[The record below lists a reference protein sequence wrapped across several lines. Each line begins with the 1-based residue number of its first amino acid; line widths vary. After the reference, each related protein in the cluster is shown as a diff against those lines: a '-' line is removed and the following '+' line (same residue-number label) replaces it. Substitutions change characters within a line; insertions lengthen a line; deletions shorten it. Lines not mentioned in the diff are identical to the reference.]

1 MKTDL
6 SSGITL
12 KGSAYTYRIERTL
25 GSGTFGITY
34 LATILSGAGALDG
47 KVHVCIK
54 EFFMH
59 DVNGREGS
67 AVTASTKNGLWND
80 YRKKFERE
88 ARRLAAIKHPGVVQV
103 LEAFNQNNTS
113 YYSMEYLGGGSLDG
127 YIKKKGHLTEPEA
140 LRLFKH
146 VTDAMSYLHA
156 QHMLHLDLK
165 PGNIMMKDDGT
176 TAIIDFGLA
185 KQFDSNGNPESSS
198 TIGAGTP
205 GYAPIEQ
212 AHYNGENRTAFPATM
227 DVYALGAT
235 LFKMLTGKRPP
246 EGSQVL
252 NEGLPTDELHRYGVK
267 QRTVSAIE
275 HAMESMVARRTPTVA
290 ALASELAQAYQFTQP
305 SLPEEPED
313 EVTVLDPDNV
323 PEQPAEPTQPI
334 RPTRPTKPT
343 KPTKPTRPTRP
354 IKPVRPADPATPI
367 KQPSSNINFKRIAML
382 VGIPVVLIVLA
393 ILVMNTSYMRERQ
406 AFGYVT
412 EARNIAACEL
422 YMKSC
427 PDGKRLEEVMY
438 MQANFSDNAPEYL
451 SMYLQRWGENGAH
464 SDEIRARYDSVWMDA
479 HDKLQ
484 QAMPK
489 GGSSE
494 ALVKMIDYLHD
505 HYLHNYTSKVNIDF
519 SALTEYDDLPE
530 DVRYQ
535 LSMNTEYPLL
545 GAHMRSFK
553 ENLIEKSSLEY
564 QVFREADNIFF
575 TSFDAIFGM
584 NNTIIDGI
592 TEAGIA
598 GTDTDPALLKKVPC
612 IQVDCRVTTKMNGK
626 YPVVWQLK
634 KPGDMDIDA
643 LYGLAIEFHFT
654 TSLVLPGKE
663 TIVLQKGT
671 FTPNIN
677 NVSAET
683 IKGLYDKATE
693 GACSMYSAD
702 LAEKLGF
709 TRFMRK

>member
-1 MKTDL
+1 
-6 SSGITL
+6 
-12 KGSAYTYRIERTL
+12 
-25 GSGTFGITY
+25 
-34 LATILSGAGALDG
+34 
-47 KVHVCIK
+47 
-54 EFFMH
+54 
-59 DVNGREGS
+59 
-67 AVTASTKNGLWND
+67 
-80 YRKKFERE
+80 
-88 ARRLAAIKHPGVVQV
+88 
-103 LEAFNQNNTS
+103 
-113 YYSMEYLGGGSLDG
+113 ME
-127 YIKKKGHLTEPEA
+127 P
-140 LRLFKH
+140 
-146 VTDAMSYLHA
+146 
-156 QHMLHLDLK
+156 
-165 PGNIMMKDDGT
+165 
-176 TAIIDFGLA
+176 
-185 KQFDSNGNPESSS
+185 
-198 TIGAGTP
+198 
-205 GYAPIEQ
+205 
-212 AHYNGENRTAFPATM
+212 
-227 DVYALGAT
+227 
-235 LFKMLTGKRPP
+235 
-246 EGSQVL
+246 
-252 NEGLPTDELHRYGVK
+252 
-267 QRTVSAIE
+267 
-275 HAMESMVARRTPTVA
+275 MVARRTPTVA
-290 ALASELAQAYQFTQP
+290 ALASELAQPYQPTQP
-305 SLPEEPED
+305 VQPEDPED
-313 EVTVLDPDNV
+313 EATIFDPIV
-323 PEQPAEPTQPI
+323 EPEQPAETTQPI
-334 RPTRPTKPT
+334 RPT

-354 IKPVRPADPATPI
+354 IRPVRPSDPATPI
-367 KQPSSNINFKRIAML
+367 KQPSSNINFKRIAMF

-412 EARNIAACEL
+412 EARNIAACKL

-479 HDKLQ
+479 HDKLL
-484 QAMPK
+484 QAMPNTVK

-505 HYLHNYTSKVNIDF
+505 HYLHNYTSTVNIDF

-535 LSMNTEYPLL
+535 LSMNTQYPLL

-564 QVFREADNIFF
+564 QVFSEADNIFYAGF
-575 TSFDAIFGM
+575 NAIFGM
-584 NNTIIDGI
+584 NNTIVDGI
-592 TEAGIA
+592 NEAGIA

-612 IQVDCRVTTKMNGK
+612 IKVDCRVTTKMNGK

>member
-1 MKTDL
+1 MRNLYYQLIMKTDL
-6 SSGITL
+6 SSGIML
-12 KGSAYTYRIERTL
+12 KGNAYTYRIERTL

-235 LFKMLTGKRPP
+235 LFKMLTGQRPP

-252 NEGLPTDELHRYGVK
+252 NEGLPTDELHRYGVS

-275 HAMESMVARRTPTVA
+275 HAMEPMVARRTPTVA

-323 PEQPAEPTQPI
+323 PEQPAEPT
-334 RPTRPTKPT
+334 
-343 KPTKPTRPTRP
+343 
-354 IKPVRPADPATPI
+354 TPI
-367 KQPSSNINFKRIAML
+367 KQPSSNINFKRIAMF

-412 EARNIAACEL
+412 EARNIAACKL

-479 HDKLQ
+479 HDKLL
-484 QAMPK
+484 QAMPDTVK

-505 HYLHNYTSKVNIDF
+505 HYLHNYTSTVNIDF

-564 QVFREADNIFF
+564 QVFSENSNVFYAGFN
-575 TSFDAIFGM
+575 AIFGM

-592 TEAGIA
+592 NEAGIA

-612 IQVDCRVTTKMNGK
+612 IKVDCRVTTKMNGK

-663 TIVLQKGT
+663 TILLQKGT

-693 GACSMYSAD
+693 GACTMYGAD

>member
-1 MKTDL
+1 MRNLYYQLIMKTDL
-6 SSGITL
+6 SSGIML
-12 KGSAYTYRIERTL
+12 KGNAYTYRIERTL

-67 AVTASTKNGLWND
+67 AVTASTKDGLWTN
-80 YRKKFERE
+80 YRQKFERE
-88 ARRLAAIKHPGVVQV
+88 ARRLAAVKHPGVVQV

-113 YYSMEYLGGGSLDG
+113 YYSMEYLGGGSLDD
-127 YIKKKGHLTEPEA
+127 YIAKKGHLNESEA

-156 QHMLHLDLK
+156 QRMLHLDLK

-235 LFKMLTGKRPP
+235 LFKMLTGQRPP
-246 EGSQVL
+246 EASQVL
-252 NEGLPTDELHRYGVK
+252 NDGLPTNELRRYGVTE
-267 QRTVSAIE
+267 RTVSAIE
-275 HAMESMVARRTPTVA
+275 HAMEPMVARRTPTVA
-290 ALASELAQAYQFTQP
+290 ALANELAQPYQPTQP
-305 SLPEEPED
+305 VQPEEPEN
-313 EVTVLDPDNV
+313 EVTILDPIIE

-334 RPTRPTKPT
+334 RPTRPI
-343 KPTKPTRPTRP
+343 R
-354 IKPVRPADPATPI
+354 PVRPAKPATPI
-367 KQPSSNINFKRIAML
+367 EQPTSNINFKRIGMF

-393 ILVMNTSYMRERQ
+393 ILIMNTSYMRERQ

-412 EARNIAACEL
+412 EARNIAACKQ

-438 MQANFSDNAPEYL
+438 LQANFSEDAPEYL
-451 SMYLQRWGENGAH
+451 GMYLQRWGENGAH
-464 SDEIRARYDSVWMDA
+464 SAEIRARYDSVWTDA
-479 HDKLQ
+479 HDKLL
-484 QAMPK
+484 QAMPNTVK

-505 HYLHNYTSKVNIDF
+505 NYLHDYTLTVNIDF

-535 LSMNTEYPLL
+535 LSMNTQYPLL

-564 QVFREADNIFF
+564 QVFSETNNIFYAGF
-575 TSFDAIFGM
+575 NAIFGL
-584 NNTIIDGI
+584 NNSIIGGI
-592 TEAGIA
+592 SEAGIA

-643 LYGLAIEFHFT
+643 LYGLAVQFHFT

-663 TIVLQKGT
+663 TILLQKGT

-683 IKGLYDKATE
+683 MKELYDKATE

>member
-185 KQFDSNGNPESSS
+185 KQFDSKGNPDSSS

-212 AHYNGENRTAFPATM
+212 AHYNGENRTTFPATM

-246 EGSQVL
+246 EASQVL
-252 NEGLPTDELHRYGVK
+252 NDGLPTDELHRYGVS

-275 HAMESMVARRTPTVA
+275 HAMEPMVARRTPTVA
-290 ALASELAQAYQFTQP
+290 ALASELAQPYQPTQP
-305 SLPEEPED
+305 VQPEDPED
-313 EVTVLDPDNV
+313 EATIFDPIV
-323 PEQPAEPTQPI
+323 EPEQPAEPTQPI
-334 RPTRPTKPT
+334 RPTKPT
-343 KPTKPTRPTRP
+343 KP
-354 IKPVRPADPATPI
+354 IKPAEPTTPI
-367 KQPSSNINFKRIAML
+367 KQPSSNINFKRIAMF

-393 ILVMNTSYMRERQ
+393 IFVMNTSYMRERQ
-406 AFGYVT
+406 AFSYVT

-464 SDEIRARYDSVWMDA
+464 SDEIRARYDSVWLDA
-479 HDKLQ
+479 HDKLL
-484 QAMPK
+484 QAMPDTVQ

-505 HYLHNYTSKVNIDF
+505 HYLHNYTSTVNIDF

-530 DVRYQ
+530 DVRDQ
-535 LSMNTEYPLL
+535 LSMNTKYPFL
-545 GAHMRSFK
+545 GANMRSFK
-553 ENLIEKSSLEY
+553 ENLIDKSSLEY
-564 QVFREADNIFF
+564 QVFNENSTVFYVGF
-575 TSFDAIFGM
+575 NAIFGL
-584 NNTIIDGI
+584 NNTIIGGI
-592 TEAGIA
+592 SKAGLA
-598 GTDTDPALLKKVPC
+598 GTDTDLALLKKVPC
-612 IQVDCRVTTKMNGK
+612 IKVDCRVTTKMNGK

-634 KPGDMDIDA
+634 KPGDMDINT
-643 LYGLAIEFHFT
+643 LYGLAVEFHFT

-663 TIVLQKGT
+663 TILLQKAT

>member
-246 EGSQVL
+246 EASQVL
-252 NEGLPTDELHRYGVK
+252 NDGLPTDELHRYGVS

-275 HAMESMVARRTPTVA
+275 HAMEPMVARRTPTVA

-323 PEQPAEPTQPI
+323 PEQPAEPT
-334 RPTRPTKPT
+334 
-343 KPTKPTRPTRP
+343 
-354 IKPVRPADPATPI
+354 TPI
-367 KQPSSNINFKRIAML
+367 KQPSSNINFKRIAMF

-412 EARNIAACEL
+412 EARNIAACKL

-464 SDEIRARYDSVWMDA
+464 SDEIRARYDSVWLDA
-479 HDKLQ
+479 HDKLL
-484 QAMPK
+484 QAMPDTVK

-505 HYLHNYTSKVNIDF
+505 HYLHNYTSTVNIDF

-535 LSMNTEYPLL
+535 LSMNTQYPLL

-564 QVFREADNIFF
+564 QVFSENSNVFYAGFN
-575 TSFDAIFGM
+575 AIFGM

-592 TEAGIA
+592 NEAGIA

-612 IQVDCRVTTKMNGK
+612 IKVDCRVTTKMNGK

-663 TIVLQKGT
+663 TILLQKGT

-693 GACSMYSAD
+693 GACTMYSAD

>member
-88 ARRLAAIKHPGVVQV
+88 ARRLAAVKHPGVVQV

-127 YIKKKGHLTEPEA
+127 YIAKKGHLTEHEA

-156 QHMLHLDLK
+156 QRMLHLDLK

-246 EGSQVL
+246 EASQVL
-252 NEGLPTDELHRYGVK
+252 NEGLPTDELRRCGVSK
-267 QRTVSAIE
+267 RTMSAIE
-275 HAMESMVARRTPTVA
+275 HAMEPMVARRTPTVA

-323 PEQPAEPTQPI
+323 PEQPAEPTHPI
-334 RPTRPTKPT
+334 
-343 KPTKPTRPTRP
+343 RPTRP
-354 IKPVRPADPATPI
+354 IKPAEPTTPVE
-367 KQPSSNINFKRIAML
+367 QPSSNINFKRIAMF

-464 SDEIRARYDSVWMDA
+464 STEIRARYDSVWLDA
-479 HDKLQ
+479 HDKLL
-484 QAMPK
+484 QAMPDTVQ

-505 HYLHNYTSKVNIDF
+505 HYLHNYTSTVNIDF

-535 LSMNTEYPLL
+535 LSMNTKYPLL

-564 QVFREADNIFF
+564 QVFSEADNIFYAGF
-575 TSFDAIFGM
+575 NAIFGM

-592 TEAGIA
+592 NEAGIA

-612 IQVDCRVTTKMNGK
+612 IKVDCRVTTKMNGK

-663 TIVLQKGT
+663 TILLQKGT

-683 IKGLYDKATE
+683 MKGLYDKATE
-693 GACSMYSAD
+693 GACTMYGAD

>member
-246 EGSQVL
+246 EASQVL
-252 NEGLPTDELHRYGVK
+252 NEGLPTDELHRYGVS
-267 QRTVSAIE
+267 QRTVSTIE

-290 ALASELAQAYQFTQP
+290 ALASELAQPYQPTQP
-305 SLPEEPED
+305 VQPEDPED
-313 EVTVLDPDNV
+313 EATIFDPIV
-323 PEQPAEPTQPI
+323 EPEQPAEPTQPI

-343 KPTKPTRPTRP
+343 RPTRP
-354 IKPVRPADPATPI
+354 IKPAEPTTPI
-367 KQPSSNINFKRIAML
+367 KQPSSNINLKRIGMF

-406 AFGYVT
+406 AFDYVT
-412 EARNIAACEL
+412 KARNIAACEQ

-438 MQANFSDNAPEYL
+438 LQANFSDDAPEYL

-464 SDEIRARYDSVWMDA
+464 SAEIRARYDSVWLDA
-479 HDKLQ
+479 HDKLL

-535 LSMNTEYPLL
+535 LSMNTQYPLL

-663 TIVLQKGT
+663 TILLQKGT

>member
-235 LFKMLTGKRPP
+235 LFKMLTGQRPP
-246 EGSQVL
+246 EASQVL
-252 NEGLPTDELHRYGVK
+252 NEGLPTDELRRCGVSK
-267 QRTVSAIE
+267 RTMSAIE

-290 ALASELAQAYQFTQP
+290 ALASELAQPDQPTQP
-305 SLPEEPED
+305 VQPED
-313 EVTVLDPDNV
+313 SEDEATIFDPIV
-323 PEQPAEPTQPI
+323 EPEQPAETTQPI
-334 RPTRPTKPT
+334 RPTKPT
-343 KPTKPTRPTRP
+343 KPTKPTRPIR
-354 IKPVRPADPATPI
+354 PVRPADPATPI
-367 KQPSSNINFKRIAML
+367 KQPSSNINFKRIAMF

-393 ILVMNTSYMRERQ
+393 IFVMNTSYMRERQ
-406 AFGYVT
+406 AFSYVT
-412 EARNIAACEL
+412 EARNIAACKL

-438 MQANFSDNAPEYL
+438 MQANFSEDAPEYL

-464 SDEIRARYDSVWMDA
+464 STEIRARYDSVWLDA
-479 HDKLQ
+479 HDKLL

-505 HYLHNYTSKVNIDF
+505 HYLHNYTSEVNIDF

-535 LSMNTEYPLL
+535 LSMNTQYPLL

-663 TIVLQKGT
+663 TILLQKGT

-683 IKGLYDKATE
+683 MKGLYDKATE

>member
-1 MKTDL
+1 MRNLYYQLIMKTDL
-6 SSGITL
+6 SSGIML
-12 KGSAYTYRIERTL
+12 KGNAYTYRIERTL

-67 AVTASTKNGLWND
+67 AVTASTKDGLWTN
-80 YRKKFERE
+80 YRQKFERE
-88 ARRLAAIKHPGVVQV
+88 ARRLAAVKHPGVVQV

-127 YIKKKGHLTEPEA
+127 YITKKGHLTEPEA

-156 QHMLHLDLK
+156 QRMLHLDLK

-235 LFKMLTGKRPP
+235 LFKMLTGQRPP
-246 EGSQVL
+246 EASQVL
-252 NEGLPTDELHRYGVK
+252 NDGLPTNELRRYGVTE
-267 QRTVSAIE
+267 RTVSAIE
-275 HAMESMVARRTPTVA
+275 HAMEPMVARRTPTVA
-290 ALASELAQAYQFTQP
+290 ALANELAQPYQPTQP
-305 SLPEEPED
+305 VQPEEPEN
-313 EVTVLDPDNV
+313 EVTILDPIV
-323 PEQPAEPTQPI
+323 EPEQPAEPTQPI
-334 RPTRPTKPT
+334 RPTRPI
-343 KPTKPTRPTRP
+343 R
-354 IKPVRPADPATPI
+354 PVRPAEPATPVE
-367 KQPSSNINFKRIAML
+367 QPSSNINFKRIGMF

-393 ILVMNTSYMRERQ
+393 IFVMNTSYMRERQ

-412 EARNIAACEL
+412 EARNIAACKQ

-438 MQANFSDNAPEYL
+438 MQANFSEDAPEYL
-451 SMYLQRWGENGAH
+451 SMYLQRWGKNGAH
-464 SDEIRARYDSVWMDA
+464 SAEIRARYDSVWMDA
-479 HDKLQ
+479 YNKLVE
-484 QAMPK
+484 AMPYTVR
-489 GGSSE
+489 GGSRE
-494 ALVKMIDYLHD
+494 GLLKMILYLRN
-505 HYLHNYTSKVNIDF
+505 HYLHNYTSTVNVDF

-535 LSMNTEYPLL
+535 LSMNTQYPLL

-553 ENLIEKSSLEY
+553 ENLIENSSLEY
-564 QVFREADNIFF
+564 QVFSETNNIFYAGF
-575 TSFDAIFGM
+575 NAIFGL
-584 NNTIIDGI
+584 NNTIIGGI
-592 TEAGIA
+592 SEAGMA

-634 KPGDMDIDA
+634 KPGDMDVDA
-643 LYGLAIEFHFT
+643 LYGLAVEFHFT
-654 TSLVLPGKE
+654 TSLVLPGQE

>member
-67 AVTASTKNGLWND
+67 AVTASTKSGLWND

-235 LFKMLTGKRPP
+235 LFKMLTGQRPP

-252 NEGLPTDELHRYGVK
+252 NEGLPTDELRRYGVTEH
-267 QRTVSAIE
+267 TVSAIE
-275 HAMESMVARRTPTVA
+275 HAMEPMVARRTPTVA

-334 RPTRPTKPT
+334 RPTRP
-343 KPTKPTRPTRP
+343 
-354 IKPVRPADPATPI
+354 IKPAEPTTPI
-367 KQPSSNINFKRIAML
+367 KQPSSNINFKRIAMF

-393 ILVMNTSYMRERQ
+393 IFVMNTSYMRERQ

-412 EARNIAACEL
+412 EARNIAACKL

-479 HDKLQ
+479 HDKLL
-484 QAMPK
+484 QAMPDTVK

-505 HYLHNYTSKVNIDF
+505 HYLHNYTSTVNIDF

-535 LSMNTEYPLL
+535 LSMNTQYPLL

-564 QVFREADNIFF
+564 QVFSEADNIFYAGF
-575 TSFDAIFGM
+575 NAIFGM

-592 TEAGIA
+592 NEAGIA

-663 TIVLQKGT
+663 TILLQKGT

>member
-6 SSGITL
+6 SSGIML
-12 KGSAYTYRIERTL
+12 KGNAYTYRIERTL

-80 YRKKFERE
+80 YRQKFERE
-88 ARRLAAIKHPGVVQV
+88 ARRLAAVKHPGVVQV

-127 YIKKKGHLTEPEA
+127 YITKKGHLTEPEA

-156 QHMLHLDLK
+156 QRMLHLDLK

-235 LFKMLTGKRPP
+235 LFKMLTGQRPP
-246 EGSQVL
+246 EASQVL
-252 NEGLPTDELHRYGVK
+252 NDGLPTNELRRYGVS

-275 HAMESMVARRTPTVA
+275 HAMEPMVARRTPTVA
-290 ALASELAQAYQFTQP
+290 ALANELAQPCQPTQP
-305 SLPEEPED
+305 VLPEEPEN
-313 EVTVLDPDNV
+313 EVTILDPIV
-323 PEQPAEPTQPI
+323 EPEQPAEPTQPI
-334 RPTRPTKPT
+334 RPTRPI
-343 KPTKPTRPTRP
+343 R
-354 IKPVRPADPATPI
+354 PVRPAEPATPVE
-367 KQPSSNINFKRIAML
+367 QPSSNINFKRIGMF

-393 ILVMNTSYMRERQ
+393 ILIMNTSYMRERQ
-406 AFGYVT
+406 AFDYVT
-412 EARNIAACEL
+412 KARNIAACKQ

-438 MQANFSDNAPEYL
+438 MQANFSEDAPEYL
-451 SMYLQRWGENGAH
+451 GMYLQRWGENGAH
-464 SDEIRARYDSVWMDA
+464 SAEIRARYDSVWTDA
-479 HDKLQ
+479 HDKLL
-484 QAMPK
+484 QAMPNTVK

-494 ALVKMIDYLHD
+494 ALVKMIDFLHD
-505 HYLHNYTSKVNIDF
+505 HYLHDYTSTVNVDF

-535 LSMNTEYPLL
+535 LDMNTKYPLL
-545 GAHMRSFK
+545 GAHIRSFK
-553 ENLIEKSSLEY
+553 ENLIENSSLEH
-564 QVFREADNIFF
+564 QLFRETDDVFF
-575 TSFDAIFGM
+575 TSFDAIFGL
-584 NNTIIDGI
+584 NNSIIGGI
-592 TEAGIA
+592 SEAGIA
-598 GTDTDPALLKKVPC
+598 STDTALLKKVPC
-612 IQVDCRVTTKMNGK
+612 IKVDCRVTTKMNGK

-634 KPGDMDIDA
+634 KSGDMDINA
-643 LYGLAIEFHFT
+643 LYGLAVEFHFT

-663 TIVLQKGT
+663 TILLQKGT

-683 IKGLYDKATE
+683 MKELYDKATE

>member
-252 NEGLPTDELHRYGVK
+252 NEGLPTDELHRYGVS

-334 RPTRPTKPT
+334 RPTRPIRPVKPAE
-343 KPTKPTRPTRP
+343 PT
-354 IKPVRPADPATPI
+354 TPI
-367 KQPSSNINFKRIAML
+367 KQPSSNINFKRIAMF

-412 EARNIAACEL
+412 EARNIAACKL

-535 LSMNTEYPLL
+535 LSMNTQYPLL

-663 TIVLQKGT
+663 TILLQKGT

>member
-1 MKTDL
+1 
-6 SSGITL
+6 
-12 KGSAYTYRIERTL
+12 
-25 GSGTFGITY
+25 
-34 LATILSGAGALDG
+34 
-47 KVHVCIK
+47 
-54 EFFMH
+54 
-59 DVNGREGS
+59 
-67 AVTASTKNGLWND
+67 
-80 YRKKFERE
+80 
-88 ARRLAAIKHPGVVQV
+88 
-103 LEAFNQNNTS
+103 
-113 YYSMEYLGGGSLDG
+113 
-127 YIKKKGHLTEPEA
+127 
-140 LRLFKH
+140 
-146 VTDAMSYLHA
+146 MSYLHA

-235 LFKMLTGKRPP
+235 LFKMLTGQRPP

-252 NEGLPTDELHRYGVK
+252 NEGLPTDELRRYGVTEH
-267 QRTVSAIE
+267 TVSAIE
-275 HAMESMVARRTPTVA
+275 HAMEPMVARRTPTVA
-290 ALASELAQAYQFTQP
+290 ALASELAQPDQPTQP
-305 SLPEEPED
+305 VQPEDPED
-313 EVTVLDPDNV
+313 EATIFDPIV
-323 PEQPAEPTQPI
+323 EPEQPAEPTQPI
-334 RPTRPTKPT
+334 RPT
-343 KPTKPTRPTRP
+343 KPTKPTRPIR
-354 IKPVRPADPATPI
+354 PVRPADPATPI
-367 KQPSSNINFKRIAML
+367 KQTTSKINFKRIAMF

-412 EARNIAACEL
+412 EARNIAACKL

-464 SDEIRARYDSVWMDA
+464 STEIRARYDSVWLDA

-484 QAMPK
+484 QAMPNTVK

-505 HYLHNYTSKVNIDF
+505 HYLHNYTSTVNIDF

-535 LSMNTEYPLL
+535 LSMNTKYPLL

-564 QVFREADNIFF
+564 QVFSETNNVFS
-575 TSFDAIFGM
+575 TSFEAIFGS
-584 NNTIIDGI
+584 NNSIFCCISET
-592 TEAGIA
+592 GIA

-612 IQVDCRVTTKMNGK
+612 IKVDCRVTTKMNGK

>member
-252 NEGLPTDELHRYGVK
+252 NEGLPTDELRRYGVS

-275 HAMESMVARRTPTVA
+275 HAMEPMVARRTPTVA
-290 ALASELAQAYQFTQP
+290 ALASELAQPYQPTQP
-305 SLPEEPED
+305 VRPEEPEN
-313 EVTVLDPDNV
+313 EVTILDPIV
-323 PEQPAEPTQPI
+323 EPEQPAETTQPI
-334 RPTRPTKPT
+334 RPTRP
-343 KPTKPTRPTRP
+343 
-354 IKPVRPADPATPI
+354 IKPAEPTTPI
-367 KQPSSNINFKRIAML
+367 KQPSSNINFKRIAMF

-412 EARNIAACEL
+412 EARNIAACKL

-464 SDEIRARYDSVWMDA
+464 SDEIRARYDSVWLDA
-479 HDKLQ
+479 HDKLL
-484 QAMPK
+484 QAMPDTVK

-505 HYLHNYTSKVNIDF
+505 HYLHNYTSTVNIDF

-535 LSMNTEYPLL
+535 LSMNTKYPLL

-564 QVFREADNIFF
+564 QVFSETNNVFS
-575 TSFDAIFGM
+575 TSFEAIFGT
-584 NNTIIDGI
+584 NNSIFCCISET
-592 TEAGIA
+592 GIA

-612 IQVDCRVTTKMNGK
+612 IKVDCRVTTKMNGK

-654 TSLVLPGKE
+654 TSLVLPGQE

-693 GACSMYSAD
+693 GACTMYGAD

>member
-246 EGSQVL
+246 EASQVL
-252 NEGLPTDELHRYGVK
+252 NDGLPTDELHRYGVS

-275 HAMESMVARRTPTVA
+275 HAMEPMVARRTPTVA

-323 PEQPAEPTQPI
+323 PEQPAEPT
-334 RPTRPTKPT
+334 
-343 KPTKPTRPTRP
+343 
-354 IKPVRPADPATPI
+354 TPI
-367 KQPSSNINFKRIAML
+367 KQPSSNINFKRIAMF

-412 EARNIAACEL
+412 EARNIAACKL

-464 SDEIRARYDSVWMDA
+464 SAEIRARYDSVWLDA
-479 HDKLQ
+479 HDKLL
-484 QAMPK
+484 QAMPDTVK

-505 HYLHNYTSKVNIDF
+505 HYLHNYTSTVNVDF

-535 LSMNTEYPLL
+535 LSMNTQYPLL

-564 QVFREADNIFF
+564 QVFSEADNIFYAGF
-575 TSFDAIFGM
+575 NAIFGM

-592 TEAGIA
+592 NEAGIA

-612 IQVDCRVTTKMNGK
+612 IKVDCRVTTKMNGK

-663 TIVLQKGT
+663 TILLQKAT

>member
-252 NEGLPTDELHRYGVK
+252 NDGLPTDELHRYGVS

-275 HAMESMVARRTPTVA
+275 HAMEPMVARRTPTVA
-290 ALASELAQAYQFTQP
+290 ALASELAQPDQPTQP
-305 SLPEEPED
+305 VQPED
-313 EVTVLDPDNV
+313 SEDEATIFDPIV
-323 PEQPAEPTQPI
+323 EPEQPAEPTQPI
-334 RPTRPTKPT
+334 RPT
-343 KPTKPTRPTRP
+343 KPTKPTRPIR
-354 IKPVRPADPATPI
+354 PVRPADPATPI
-367 KQPSSNINFKRIAML
+367 KQPSSNINFKRIAMF

-393 ILVMNTSYMRERQ
+393 IFVMNTSYMRERQ

-464 SDEIRARYDSVWMDA
+464 SAEIRARYDSVWTDA
-479 HDKLQ
+479 HDKLL
-484 QAMPK
+484 QAMPDTVQ

-505 HYLHNYTSKVNIDF
+505 NYLHNYTSTVNIDF

-535 LSMNTEYPLL
+535 LNMNPKYPLL

-564 QVFREADNIFF
+564 QVFSETNNVFS
-575 TSFDAIFGM
+575 TSFEAIFGS
-584 NNTIIDGI
+584 NNSIFCCISET
-592 TEAGIA
+592 GIA

-683 IKGLYDKATE
+683 MKGLYDKATE

>member
-12 KGSAYTYRIERTL
+12 KGSAYIYRIERTL

-235 LFKMLTGKRPP
+235 LFKMLTGQRPP
-246 EGSQVL
+246 EASQVL
-252 NEGLPTDELHRYGVK
+252 NDGLPTNELRRYGVTE
-267 QRTVSAIE
+267 RTVSAIE
-275 HAMESMVARRTPTVA
+275 HAMEPMVARRTPTVA
-290 ALASELAQAYQFTQP
+290 ALASELAQPNQPTQP
-305 SLPEEPED
+305 VQPEDPED
-313 EVTVLDPDNV
+313 EATIFDPIV
-323 PEQPAEPTQPI
+323 EPEQPAEPTQPI
-334 RPTRPTKPT
+334 RPTRPIK
-343 KPTKPTRPTRP
+343 P
-354 IKPVRPADPATPI
+354 IKPAEPTTPI
-367 KQPSSNINFKRIAML
+367 KQPSSNINLKRIAMF

-484 QAMPK
+484 QAMPNTVK

-505 HYLHNYTSKVNIDF
+505 HYLHNYTSTVNVDF

-535 LSMNTEYPLL
+535 LSMNTQYPLL

-564 QVFREADNIFF
+564 QVFSETNNVFS
-575 TSFDAIFGM
+575 TSFEAIFGS
-584 NNTIIDGI
+584 NNSIFCCI
-592 TEAGIA
+592 TETGIA

-634 KPGDMDIDA
+634 KPGDMDVDA

-663 TIVLQKGT
+663 TIVLQKAT

-683 IKGLYDKATE
+683 IKELYDKATE

>member
-246 EGSQVL
+246 EASQVL
-252 NEGLPTDELHRYGVK
+252 NEGLPTDELHRYGVTEH
-267 QRTVSAIE
+267 TVSAIE
-275 HAMESMVARRTPTVA
+275 HAMEPMVARRTPTVA
-290 ALASELAQAYQFTQP
+290 ALASELAQPYQPTQP
-305 SLPEEPED
+305 VQPEDPED
-313 EVTVLDPDNV
+313 EATIFDPIV
-323 PEQPAEPTQPI
+323 EPEQPAEPTQPI
-334 RPTRPTKPT
+334 RPTRPIK
-343 KPTKPTRPTRP
+343 P
-354 IKPVRPADPATPI
+354 IKPAEPTTPI
-367 KQPSSNINFKRIAML
+367 KQPSSNINLKRIAMF

-451 SMYLQRWGENGAH
+451 SMYLQRWSKNGAH

-484 QAMPK
+484 QAMPNTVK

-505 HYLHNYTSKVNIDF
+505 HYLHNYTSTVNVDF

-535 LSMNTEYPLL
+535 LSMNTQYPLL

-564 QVFREADNIFF
+564 QVFSETNNVFS
-575 TSFDAIFGM
+575 TSFEAIFGS
-584 NNTIIDGI
+584 NNSIFCCI
-592 TEAGIA
+592 TETGIA
-598 GTDTDPALLKKVPC
+598 GTDTDPTLLKKVPC
-612 IQVDCRVTTKMNGK
+612 IKVDCRVTTKMNGK

-634 KPGDMDIDA
+634 KPGDMDINT
-643 LYGLAIEFHFT
+643 LYGLAVEFHFT
-654 TSLVLPGKE
+654 TSLVLPGQE
-663 TIVLQKGT
+663 TIVLQKAT

>member
-1 MKTDL
+1 MRNLYYQLIMKTDL
-6 SSGITL
+6 SSGIML
-12 KGSAYTYRIERTL
+12 KGNAYTYRIERTL

-67 AVTASTKNGLWND
+67 AVTASTKDGLWTN
-80 YRKKFERE
+80 YRQKFERE
-88 ARRLAAIKHPGVVQV
+88 ARRLAAVKHPGVVQV

-127 YIKKKGHLTEPEA
+127 YIAKKGHLTEPEA

-156 QHMLHLDLK
+156 QRMLHLDLK

-235 LFKMLTGKRPP
+235 LFKMLTGQRPP
-246 EGSQVL
+246 EASQVL
-252 NEGLPTDELHRYGVK
+252 NDGLPTNELRRYGVS

-275 HAMESMVARRTPTVA
+275 HAMEPMVARRTPTVA
-290 ALASELAQAYQFTQP
+290 ALANELAQPNQRTQP
-305 SLPEEPED
+305 VQPEEPEN
-313 EVTVLDPDNV
+313 EVTILDPIV
-323 PEQPAEPTQPI
+323 EPEQPAEPTQPI
-334 RPTRPTKPT
+334 RPTRP
-343 KPTKPTRPTRP
+343 
-354 IKPVRPADPATPI
+354 IKPVRPAEPATPVE
-367 KQPSSNINFKRIAML
+367 QPSSNINFKRIGMF

-406 AFGYVT
+406 AFDYVT
-412 EARNIAACEL
+412 KARNIAACEH

-438 MQANFSDNAPEYL
+438 MQANFSEDDPEYL
-451 SMYLQRWGENGAH
+451 GMYLQRWGENGAH
-464 SDEIRARYDSVWMDA
+464 SAEIRARYDSVWTDA
-479 HDKLQ
+479 HDKLL
-484 QAMPK
+484 QAMPNTVK

-505 HYLHNYTSKVNIDF
+505 NYLHNYTSTINVDF

-530 DVRYQ
+530 DVKQ
-535 LSMNTEYPLL
+535 ELSMNTQRPLL
-545 GAHMRSFK
+545 GANMRSFK
-553 ENLIEKSSLEY
+553 ENLIENSSLEH
-564 QVFREADNIFF
+564 QVFSETSHIFF
-575 TSFDAIFGM
+575 TSFDAIFGLD
-584 NNTIIDGI
+584 NSIIGGI
-592 TEAGIA
+592 TKAGIA

-634 KPGDMDIDA
+634 KPGDLDINTF
-643 LYGLAIEFHFT
+643 YGLAVEFHFT

-663 TIVLQKGT
+663 TILLQKGT

-683 IKGLYDKATE
+683 MKELYDKATE

>member
-1 MKTDL
+1 MRNLYYQLIMKTDL
-6 SSGITL
+6 SSGIML
-12 KGSAYTYRIERTL
+12 KGNAYTYRIERTL

-67 AVTASTKNGLWND
+67 AVTASTKDGLWTN
-80 YRKKFERE
+80 YRQKFERE
-88 ARRLAAIKHPGVVQV
+88 ARRLAAVKHPGVVQV

-127 YIKKKGHLTEPEA
+127 YITKKGHLTEPEA
-140 LRLFKH
+140 LHLFKH

-235 LFKMLTGKRPP
+235 LFKMLTGQRPP
-246 EGSQVL
+246 EASQVL
-252 NEGLPTDELHRYGVK
+252 NDGLPTNELRRYGVS

-275 HAMESMVARRTPTVA
+275 HAMEPMVARRTPTVA
-290 ALASELAQAYQFTQP
+290 ALANELAQPYQPTQP
-305 SLPEEPED
+305 VQPEEPEN
-313 EVTVLDPDNV
+313 EVTILDPIV
-323 PEQPAEPTQPI
+323 EPEQPAEPTKPI
-334 RPTRPTKPT
+334 RPTRPI
-343 KPTKPTRPTRP
+343 R
-354 IKPVRPADPATPI
+354 PVRPAEPATPVE
-367 KQPSSNINFKRIAML
+367 QPSSNINFKRIGMF

-393 ILVMNTSYMRERQ
+393 ILIMNTSYMRERQ
-406 AFGYVT
+406 AFDYVT
-412 EARNIAACEL
+412 KARNIAACEQ

-438 MQANFSDNAPEYL
+438 LQANFSEDAPEYL
-451 SMYLQRWGENGAH
+451 GMYLQRWGENGAH
-464 SDEIRARYDSVWMDA
+464 SAEIRARYDSVWTDA
-479 HDKLQ
+479 HDKLL
-484 QAMPK
+484 QAMPDTVQ

-505 HYLHNYTSKVNIDF
+505 NYLHDYTLTVNVDF

-535 LSMNTEYPLL
+535 LDMNTKYPLL
-545 GAHMRSFK
+545 GAHIRSFK
-553 ENLIEKSSLEY
+553 ENLIENSSLEH
-564 QVFREADNIFF
+564 QLFRETDDVFF
-575 TSFDAIFGM
+575 TSFDAIFGL
-584 NNTIIDGI
+584 NNSIIGGV
-592 TEAGIA
+592 TKAGIA

-626 YPVVWQLK
+626 YPVVWLLK
-634 KPGDMDIDA
+634 KPGDLDINTF
-643 LYGLAIEFHFT
+643 YGLAVQFHFT

-663 TIVLQKGT
+663 TILLQKGT

-683 IKGLYDKATE
+683 IKELYDKATE
-693 GACSMYSAD
+693 GACSMYGAD

>member
-1 MKTDL
+1 MRNLYYQLIMKTDL
-6 SSGITL
+6 SSGIML
-12 KGSAYTYRIERTL
+12 KGNAYTYRIERTL

-67 AVTASTKNGLWND
+67 AVTASTKDGLWND
-80 YRKKFERE
+80 YRQKFERE
-88 ARRLAAIKHPGVVQV
+88 ARRLAAVKHHGVVQV

-127 YIKKKGHLTEPEA
+127 YIAKKGHLTEPEA

-156 QHMLHLDLK
+156 QRMLHLDLK

-235 LFKMLTGKRPP
+235 LFKMLTGQRPP
-246 EGSQVL
+246 EASQVL
-252 NEGLPTDELHRYGVK
+252 NEGLPTNELRRYGVTE
-267 QRTVSAIE
+267 RTVSAIE
-275 HAMESMVARRTPTVA
+275 HAMEPMVARRTPTVA
-290 ALASELAQAYQFTQP
+290 ALANELAQPNQRTQP
-305 SLPEEPED
+305 VQPEEPEN
-313 EVTVLDPDNV
+313 EVTILDPIV
-323 PEQPAEPTQPI
+323 EPEQPAEPTQPI
-334 RPTRPTKPT
+334 RPP
-343 KPTKPTRPTRP
+343 RP
-354 IKPVRPADPATPI
+354 IRPAEPATPI
-367 KQPSSNINFKRIAML
+367 EQPSSNINFKRIGMF

-406 AFGYVT
+406 AFDYVT
-412 EARNIAACEL
+412 KARNIAACKQ

-438 MQANFSDNAPEYL
+438 MQANFSEDAPEYL
-451 SMYLQRWGENGAH
+451 GMYLQRWGENGAH
-464 SDEIRARYDSVWMDA
+464 SAEIRARYDSVWTDA
-479 HDKLQ
+479 HDKLL
-484 QAMPK
+484 QAMPDTVQ
-489 GGSSE
+489 GGNSE

-505 HYLHNYTSKVNIDF
+505 NYLHNYTSTVNVDF
-519 SALTEYDDLPE
+519 STLTEYDDLPE

-535 LSMNTEYPLL
+535 LDMNTKYPLL
-545 GAHMRSFK
+545 GAHIRSFK
-553 ENLIEKSSLEY
+553 ENLIENSSLEH
-564 QVFREADNIFF
+564 QLFRETDDVFF
-575 TSFDAIFGM
+575 TSFDAIFGL
-584 NNTIIDGI
+584 NNSIIGGI
-592 TEAGIA
+592 SEAGIA
-598 GTDTDPALLKKVPC
+598 GTDTDRALLKKVPC
-612 IQVDCRVTTKMNGK
+612 IKVDCRVTTKMNGK
-626 YPVVWQLK
+626 YPVVWLLK
-634 KPGDMDIDA
+634 KPGDLDINTF
-643 LYGLAIEFHFT
+643 YGLAVQFHFT

-663 TIVLQKGT
+663 TILLQKGT

>member
-156 QHMLHLDLK
+156 QRMLHLDLK

-252 NEGLPTDELHRYGVK
+252 NDGLPTDELHRYGVS

-275 HAMESMVARRTPTVA
+275 HAMEPMVARRTPTVA
-290 ALASELAQAYQFTQP
+290 ALASELAQPSQPTQP
-305 SLPEEPED
+305 VQPEDPED
-313 EVTVLDPDNV
+313 EATIFDPIV
-323 PEQPAEPTQPI
+323 EPEQPAEPTQPI
-334 RPTRPTKPT
+334 RPTRP
-343 KPTKPTRPTRP
+343 
-354 IKPVRPADPATPI
+354 IKPVRPAEPATPI
-367 KQPSSNINFKRIAML
+367 EQPSSNINLKRIGMF
-382 VGIPVVLIVLA
+382 VGIPVVLIVLVL
-393 ILVMNTSYMRERQ
+393 LVLNTSYMRERQ
-406 AFGYVT
+406 AFDYVT
-412 EARNIAACEL
+412 KARNIAACKQ

-438 MQANFSDNAPEYL
+438 LQANFSEDAPEYL
-451 SMYLQRWGENGAH
+451 GMYLQRWGENGAH
-464 SDEIRARYDSVWMDA
+464 SAEIRARYDSVWTDA
-479 HDKLQ
+479 HDKLLR
-484 QAMPK
+484 AMPDTVQ
-489 GGSSE
+489 GGNSE

-505 HYLHNYTSKVNIDF
+505 NYLHNYTSTVNIDF

-535 LSMNTEYPLL
+535 LDMNTQYPLL

-553 ENLIEKSSLEY
+553 ENLIATSSLEH
-564 QVFREADNIFF
+564 QVFSETDNVFF
-575 TSFDAIFGM
+575 TSFNAIFGL
-584 NNTIIDGI
+584 NNSIIGGI
-592 TEAGIA
+592 SEAGIA

-634 KPGDMDIDA
+634 KPGDMDVDA
-643 LYGLAIEFHFT
+643 LYGLAVEFHFT

-683 IKGLYDKATE
+683 MKGLYDKATE
-693 GACSMYSAD
+693 GACSMYGAD

>member
-1 MKTDL
+1 MRNLYYQLIMKTDL
-6 SSGITL
+6 SSGIML
-12 KGSAYTYRIERTL
+12 KGNAYTYRIERTL

-67 AVTASTKNGLWND
+67 AVTASTKDGLWTN
-80 YRKKFERE
+80 YRQKFERE
-88 ARRLAAIKHPGVVQV
+88 ARRLAAVKHPGVVQV

-127 YIKKKGHLTEPEA
+127 YITKKGHLNEPEA

-156 QHMLHLDLK
+156 QRMLHLDLK

-235 LFKMLTGKRPP
+235 LFKMLTGQRPP
-246 EGSQVL
+246 EASQVL
-252 NEGLPTDELHRYGVK
+252 NDGLPTNELRRYGVTE
-267 QRTVSAIE
+267 RTVSAIE
-275 HAMESMVARRTPTVA
+275 HAMEPMVARRTPTVA
-290 ALASELAQAYQFTQP
+290 ALANELAQPYQPTQP
-305 SLPEEPED
+305 VQPEEPEN
-313 EVTVLDPDNV
+313 EVTILDPIV
-323 PEQPAEPTQPI
+323 EPEQPAEPTQPI
-334 RPTRPTKPT
+334 RP
-343 KPTKPTRPTRP
+343 
-354 IKPVRPADPATPI
+354 VRPAEAATPI
-367 KQPSSNINFKRIAML
+367 EQPTSNINFKRIGMF

-406 AFGYVT
+406 AFDYVT
-412 EARNIAACEL
+412 KARNIAACEQ

-438 MQANFSDNAPEYL
+438 LQANFSEDAPEYL
-451 SMYLQRWGENGAH
+451 GMYLQRWGENGAH
-464 SDEIRARYDSVWMDA
+464 SAEIRARYDSVWTDA
-479 HDKLQ
+479 HDKLL
-484 QAMPK
+484 QAMPDTVQ

-505 HYLHNYTSKVNIDF
+505 HYLHNYTSTVDVDF

-535 LSMNTEYPLL
+535 LSMNTQYPLL

-553 ENLIEKSSLEY
+553 ENLIGNSSLEH
-564 QVFREADNIFF
+564 QVFSETDNIFYA
-575 TSFDAIFGM
+575 SFNAIFGL
-584 NNTIIDGI
+584 NNSIIGGI
-592 TEAGIA
+592 SEAGIA

-643 LYGLAIEFHFT
+643 LYGLAVEFHFT

-663 TIVLQKGT
+663 TILLQKGT

-683 IKGLYDKATE
+683 MKELYDKATE

>member
-252 NEGLPTDELHRYGVK
+252 NEGLPTDELHRYGVS

>member
-1 MKTDL
+1 MKIDL

-235 LFKMLTGKRPP
+235 LFKMLTGQRPP
-246 EGSQVL
+246 EASQVL
-252 NEGLPTDELHRYGVK
+252 NDGLPTNELHRYGVS

-275 HAMESMVARRTPTVA
+275 HAMEPMVARRTPTVA
-290 ALASELAQAYQFTQP
+290 ALANELTQP
-305 SLPEEPED
+305 YQPTQPVQPEEPED
-313 EVTVLDPDNV
+313 EATIFDPIV
-323 PEQPAEPTQPI
+323 EPEQPAEPTQPI
-334 RPTRPTKPT
+334 RPTKPT
-343 KPTKPTRPTRP
+343 KP
-354 IKPVRPADPATPI
+354 IKPAEPTTPI
-367 KQPSSNINFKRIAML
+367 KQPSSNINFKRIAMF

-393 ILVMNTSYMRERQ
+393 IFVMNTSYMRERQ
-406 AFGYVT
+406 AFSYVT

-464 SDEIRARYDSVWMDA
+464 SDEIRARSDSVWLDA
-479 HDKLQ
+479 HDKLL
-484 QAMPK
+484 QAMPDTVQ

-505 HYLHNYTSKVNIDF
+505 HYLHNYTSTVNIDF

-530 DVRYQ
+530 DVRDQ
-535 LSMNTEYPLL
+535 LSMNTKYPFL
-545 GAHMRSFK
+545 GANMRSFK
-553 ENLIEKSSLEY
+553 ENLIDKSSLEY
-564 QVFREADNIFF
+564 QVFNENSTVFYVGF
-575 TSFDAIFGM
+575 NAIFGL
-584 NNTIIDGI
+584 NNTIIGGI
-592 TEAGIA
+592 SEAGLA
-598 GTDTDPALLKKVPC
+598 GTDTDLALLKKVPC
-612 IQVDCRVTTKMNGK
+612 IKVDCRVTTKMNGK

-634 KPGDMDIDA
+634 KPGDMDINT
-643 LYGLAIEFHFT
+643 LYGLAVEFHFT

-663 TIVLQKGT
+663 TILLQKAT

>member
-6 SSGITL
+6 SSGIML

-156 QHMLHLDLK
+156 QRMLHLDLK

-235 LFKMLTGKRPP
+235 LFKMLTGQRPP
-246 EGSQVL
+246 EASQVL
-252 NEGLPTDELHRYGVK
+252 NEGLPTDELRRYGVTEH
-267 QRTVSAIE
+267 TVSAIE
-275 HAMESMVARRTPTVA
+275 HAMEPMVARRTPTVA
-290 ALASELAQAYQFTQP
+290 ALASELAQPDQPTQP
-305 SLPEEPED
+305 VQPEEPED
-313 EVTVLDPDNV
+313 EATIFDPIV
-323 PEQPAEPTQPI
+323 EPEQPAET
-334 RPTRPTKPT
+334 
-343 KPTKPTRPTRP
+343 
-354 IKPVRPADPATPI
+354 
-367 KQPSSNINFKRIAML
+367 
-382 VGIPVVLIVLA
+382 
-393 ILVMNTSYMRERQ
+393 
-406 AFGYVT
+406 
-412 EARNIAACEL
+412 
-422 YMKSC
+422 
-427 PDGKRLEEVMY
+427 
-438 MQANFSDNAPEYL
+438 
-451 SMYLQRWGENGAH
+451 H
-464 SDEIRARYDSVWMDA
+464 S
-479 HDKLQ
+479 
-484 QAMPK
+484 
-489 GGSSE
+489 
-494 ALVKMIDYLHD
+494 
-505 HYLHNYTSKVNIDF
+505 
-519 SALTEYDDLPE
+519 
-530 DVRYQ
+530 
-535 LSMNTEYPLL
+535 PL
-545 GAHMRSFK
+545 GPQSPQSPR
-553 ENLIEKSSLEY
+553 
-564 QVFREADNIFF
+564 
-575 TSFDAIFGM
+575 G
-584 NNTIIDGI
+584 
-592 TEAGIA
+592 
-598 GTDTDPALLKKVPC
+598 P
-612 IQVDCRVTTKMNGK
+612 
-626 YPVVWQLK
+626 
-634 KPGDMDIDA
+634 
-643 LYGLAIEFHFT
+643 
-654 TSLVLPGKE
+654 
-663 TIVLQKGT
+663 
-671 FTPNIN
+671 
-677 NVSAET
+677 
-683 IKGLYDKATE
+683 
-693 GACSMYSAD
+693 
-702 LAEKLGF
+702 
-709 TRFMRK
+709 

>member
-1 MKTDL
+1 MRNLYYQLIMKTDL
-6 SSGITL
+6 SSGIML
-12 KGSAYTYRIERTL
+12 KGNAYTYRIERTL

-67 AVTASTKNGLWND
+67 AVTASTKDGLWTN
-80 YRKKFERE
+80 YRQKFERE
-88 ARRLAAIKHPGVVQV
+88 ARRLAAVKHPGVVQV

-127 YIKKKGHLTEPEA
+127 YITKKGHLTEPEA

-146 VTDAMSYLHA
+146 VTDAMSYLHT
-156 QHMLHLDLK
+156 QRMLHLDLK

-235 LFKMLTGKRPP
+235 LFKMLTGQRPP
-246 EGSQVL
+246 EASQVL
-252 NEGLPTDELHRYGVK
+252 NDGLPTNELRRYGVS

-275 HAMESMVARRTPTVA
+275 HAMEPMVARRTPTVA
-290 ALASELAQAYQFTQP
+290 ALANELAQPYQPTQP
-305 SLPEEPED
+305 VQPEEPEN
-313 EVTVLDPDNV
+313 EVTILDPIV
-323 PEQPAEPTQPI
+323 EPEQPAEPTQPI
-334 RPTRPTKPT
+334 RPTRPI
-343 KPTKPTRPTRP
+343 R
-354 IKPVRPADPATPI
+354 PVRPAEPATPVE
-367 KQPSSNINFKRIAML
+367 QPSSNINFKRIGMF

-393 ILVMNTSYMRERQ
+393 IFVMNTSYMRERQ
-406 AFGYVT
+406 AFDYVT
-412 EARNIAACEL
+412 KARNIAACEQ

-438 MQANFSDNAPEYL
+438 LQANFSEDAPEYL
-451 SMYLQRWGENGAH
+451 GMYLQRWGENGAH
-464 SDEIRARYDSVWMDA
+464 SAEIRARYDSVWTDA
-479 HDKLQ
+479 HDKLL
-484 QAMPK
+484 QAMPDTVK

-505 HYLHNYTSKVNIDF
+505 HYLHNYTSTVNVDF

-535 LSMNTEYPLL
+535 LSMNTQYPLL

-553 ENLIEKSSLEY
+553 ENLIAKSSLEY
-564 QVFREADNIFF
+564 QVFSETNNVFS
-575 TSFDAIFGM
+575 TSFEAIFGT
-584 NNTIIDGI
+584 NNSIFCCISET
-592 TEAGIA
+592 GIA

-612 IQVDCRVTTKMNGK
+612 IKVDCRVTTKMNGK

-634 KPGDMDIDA
+634 KPGDLDINTF
-643 LYGLAIEFHFT
+643 YGLAVQFHFT

-663 TIVLQKGT
+663 TILLQKAT

-683 IKGLYDKATE
+683 MKELYDKATE

>member
-252 NEGLPTDELHRYGVK
+252 NDGLPTDELHRYGVTE
-267 QRTVSAIE
+267 RTVSAIE
-275 HAMESMVARRTPTVA
+275 HAMEPMVARRTPTVA

-305 SLPEEPED
+305 SLPEELED

-334 RPTRPTKPT
+334 RPTRP
-343 KPTKPTRPTRP
+343 
-354 IKPVRPADPATPI
+354 IKPAEPTTPI
-367 KQPSSNINFKRIAML
+367 KQPSSNINLKRIAMF

-406 AFGYVT
+406 AFSYVT

-464 SDEIRARYDSVWMDA
+464 STEIRARYDSVWLDA
-479 HDKLQ
+479 HDKLL
-484 QAMPK
+484 QAMPNTVK

-535 LSMNTEYPLL
+535 LSMNTKYPLL

-663 TIVLQKGT
+663 TILLQKGT

>member
-235 LFKMLTGKRPP
+235 LFKMLTGQRPP

-252 NEGLPTDELHRYGVK
+252 NDGLPTDELHRYGVS

-275 HAMESMVARRTPTVA
+275 HAMEPMVARRTPTVA
-290 ALASELAQAYQFTQP
+290 ALASELAQPYQPTQP
-305 SLPEEPED
+305 VQPEDPED
-313 EVTVLDPDNV
+313 EATIFDSIVK
-323 PEQPAEPTQPI
+323 PEQPAEPTQP
-334 RPTRPTKPT
+334 
-343 KPTKPTRPTRP
+343 TRPTRP
-354 IKPVRPADPATPI
+354 IKPAEPTTPI
-367 KQPSSNINFKRIAML
+367 KQPSSNINFKRIAMF
-382 VGIPVVLIVLA
+382 VGIPVALIVLA

-412 EARNIAACEL
+412 EARNIAACKL

-464 SDEIRARYDSVWMDA
+464 STEIRARYDSVWMDA
-479 HDKLQ
+479 HDKLL
-484 QAMPK
+484 QAMPNTVQ

-505 HYLHNYTSKVNIDF
+505 HYLHNYTSTVNVDF

-535 LSMNTEYPLL
+535 LSMNTQYPLL

-564 QVFREADNIFF
+564 QVFREADNIFDA
-575 TSFDAIFGM
+575 SFNAIFGM

-592 TEAGIA
+592 SEAGIA

-634 KPGDMDIDA
+634 KPGDMDVDA

-663 TIVLQKGT
+663 TIVLQKAT

>member
-1 MKTDL
+1 MRNLYYQLIMKTDL
-6 SSGITL
+6 SSGIML
-12 KGSAYTYRIERTL
+12 KGNAYTYRIERTL

-67 AVTASTKNGLWND
+67 AVTASTKDGLWND
-80 YRKKFERE
+80 YRQKFERE
-88 ARRLAAIKHPGVVQV
+88 ARRLAAVKHPGVVQV

-127 YIKKKGHLTEPEA
+127 YITKKGHLTEPEA

-156 QHMLHLDLK
+156 QRMLHLDLK

-235 LFKMLTGKRPP
+235 LFKMLTGQRPP
-246 EGSQVL
+246 EASQVL
-252 NEGLPTDELHRYGVK
+252 NDGLPTNELRRYGVTE
-267 QRTVSAIE
+267 RTVSAIE
-275 HAMESMVARRTPTVA
+275 HAMEPMVARRTPTVA
-290 ALASELAQAYQFTQP
+290 ALANELAQPNQRTQP
-305 SLPEEPED
+305 VQPEEPEN
-313 EVTVLDPDNV
+313 EVTILDPIV
-323 PEQPAEPTQPI
+323 EPEQPAEPTQPI
-334 RPTRPTKPT
+334 RPTRPI
-343 KPTKPTRPTRP
+343 R
-354 IKPVRPADPATPI
+354 PVRPAKPATPI
-367 KQPSSNINFKRIAML
+367 EQPSSNINFKRIGMF
-382 VGIPVVLIVLA
+382 VSIPVVLIVLFL
-393 ILVMNTSYMRERQ
+393 LVMNTSYMRERQ
-406 AFGYVT
+406 AFDYVT
-412 EARNIAACEL
+412 KARNIAACKQ
-422 YMKSC
+422 YMRSC

-438 MQANFSDNAPEYL
+438 LQANFSEDAPEYL
-451 SMYLQRWGENGAH
+451 SMYLQQWGENGAH
-464 SDEIRARYDSVWMDA
+464 SAEIRARYDSVWTDA
-479 HDKLQ
+479 HDKLL
-484 QAMPK
+484 QAMPNTVK
-489 GGSSE
+489 GGNSE

-505 HYLHNYTSKVNIDF
+505 NYLHNYTSTVNVDF

-535 LSMNTEYPLL
+535 LDMNTQYPLL

-564 QVFREADNIFF
+564 QVFREADNIFDA
-575 TSFDAIFGM
+575 SFNAIFGL

-592 TEAGIA
+592 SEAGIA

-626 YPVVWQLK
+626 YPVVWLLK

-663 TIVLQKGT
+663 TILLQKAT

-683 IKGLYDKATE
+683 MKELYDKATE

>member
-1 MKTDL
+1 MKIDL

-235 LFKMLTGKRPP
+235 LFKMLTGQRPP

-252 NEGLPTDELHRYGVK
+252 NDGLPTDELHRYGVS

-275 HAMESMVARRTPTVA
+275 HAMEPMVARRTPTVA

-334 RPTRPTKPT
+334 RPTKPT
-343 KPTKPTRPTRP
+343 QPTRP
-354 IKPVRPADPATPI
+354 IRPVRPADPATPI
-367 KQPSSNINFKRIAML
+367 KQPSSNINFKRIAMF

-393 ILVMNTSYMRERQ
+393 IFVMNTSYMRERQ
-406 AFGYVT
+406 AFSYVT

-464 SDEIRARYDSVWMDA
+464 STEIRARYDSVWLDA
-479 HDKLQ
+479 HDKLL
-484 QAMPK
+484 QAMPDTVQ

-505 HYLHNYTSKVNIDF
+505 HYLHNYTSTVNIDF

-530 DVRYQ
+530 DVRDQ
-535 LSMNTEYPLL
+535 LSMNTKYPFL
-545 GAHMRSFK
+545 GANMRSFK
-553 ENLIEKSSLEY
+553 ENLIDKSSLEY
-564 QVFREADNIFF
+564 QVFNENSTVFYVGF
-575 TSFDAIFGM
+575 NAIFGL
-584 NNTIIDGI
+584 NNTIIGGI
-592 TEAGIA
+592 SKAGLA
-598 GTDTDPALLKKVPC
+598 GTDTDLALLKKVPC
-612 IQVDCRVTTKMNGK
+612 IKVDCRVTTKMNGK

-663 TIVLQKGT
+663 TILLQKGT
-671 FTPNIN
+671 YTPNIN

>member
-246 EGSQVL
+246 EASQVL
-252 NEGLPTDELHRYGVK
+252 NDGLPTDELHSYGVS

-275 HAMESMVARRTPTVA
+275 HAMEPMVARRTPTVA

-323 PEQPAEPTQPI
+323 PEQPAEPT
-334 RPTRPTKPT
+334 
-343 KPTKPTRPTRP
+343 
-354 IKPVRPADPATPI
+354 TPI
-367 KQPSSNINFKRIAML
+367 KQPSSNINFKRIAMF

-412 EARNIAACEL
+412 EARNIAACKL

-464 SDEIRARYDSVWMDA
+464 SDEIRARYDSVWLDA
-479 HDKLQ
+479 HDKLL
-484 QAMPK
+484 QAMPDTVK

-505 HYLHNYTSKVNIDF
+505 HYLHNYTSTVNIDF

-535 LSMNTEYPLL
+535 LSMNTQYPLL

-564 QVFREADNIFF
+564 QVFSENSNVFYAGFN
-575 TSFDAIFGM
+575 AIFGM

-592 TEAGIA
+592 NEAGIA

-612 IQVDCRVTTKMNGK
+612 IKVDCRVTTKMNGK

-663 TIVLQKGT
+663 TILLQKGT

-693 GACSMYSAD
+693 GACTMYSAD

>member
-252 NEGLPTDELHRYGVK
+252 NEGLPTDELRRYGVS

-275 HAMESMVARRTPTVA
+275 HAMEPMVARRTPTVA
-290 ALASELAQAYQFTQP
+290 ALASELAQPYQPTQP
-305 SLPEEPED
+305 VRPEEPEN
-313 EVTVLDPDNV
+313 EVTILDPIV
-323 PEQPAEPTQPI
+323 EPEQPAEPT
-334 RPTRPTKPT
+334 
-343 KPTKPTRPTRP
+343 
-354 IKPVRPADPATPI
+354 TPI
-367 KQPSSNINFKRIAML
+367 KQPSSNINFKRIAMF

-412 EARNIAACEL
+412 EARNIAACKL

-464 SDEIRARYDSVWMDA
+464 SDEIRARYDSVWLDA
-479 HDKLQ
+479 HDKLL
-484 QAMPK
+484 QAMPDTVK

-505 HYLHNYTSKVNIDF
+505 HYLHNYTSTVNIDF

-564 QVFREADNIFF
+564 QVFSENSNVFYAGFN
-575 TSFDAIFGM
+575 AIFGM

-592 TEAGIA
+592 NEAGIA

-612 IQVDCRVTTKMNGK
+612 IKVDCRVTTKMNGK

-663 TIVLQKGT
+663 TILLQKGT

-693 GACSMYSAD
+693 GACTMYSAD

>member
-235 LFKMLTGKRPP
+235 LFKMLTGQRPP
-246 EGSQVL
+246 EASQVL
-252 NEGLPTDELHRYGVK
+252 NEGLPTDELHRYGVS

-275 HAMESMVARRTPTVA
+275 HAMEPMVARRTPTVA

-334 RPTRPTKPT
+334 RPTRP
-343 KPTKPTRPTRP
+343 
-354 IKPVRPADPATPI
+354 IKPAEPTTPI
-367 KQPSSNINFKRIAML
+367 KQPSSNINFKRIAMF

-393 ILVMNTSYMRERQ
+393 IFVMNTSYMRERQ

-451 SMYLQRWGENGAH
+451 SMYLQRWGKNGAH

-479 HDKLQ
+479 HDKLL
-484 QAMPK
+484 QAMPNTVK

-505 HYLHNYTSKVNIDF
+505 HYLHNYTSTVNIDF

-535 LSMNTEYPLL
+535 LDMNTQYPLL

-663 TIVLQKGT
+663 TILLQKGT

>member
-6 SSGITL
+6 SSGIML
-12 KGSAYTYRIERTL
+12 KGNAYTYRIERTL

-67 AVTASTKNGLWND
+67 AVTASTKDGLWTN
-80 YRKKFERE
+80 YRQKFERE
-88 ARRLAAIKHPGVVQV
+88 ARRLAAVKHPGVVQV

-127 YIKKKGHLTEPEA
+127 YITKKGHLTETEA

-156 QHMLHLDLK
+156 QRMLHLDLK

-235 LFKMLTGKRPP
+235 LFKMLTGQRPP
-246 EGSQVL
+246 EASQVL
-252 NEGLPTDELHRYGVK
+252 NDGLPTNELRRYGVTE
-267 QRTVSAIE
+267 RTVSAIE
-275 HAMESMVARRTPTVA
+275 HAMEPMVARRTPTVA
-290 ALASELAQAYQFTQP
+290 ALANELAQPYQPTQP
-305 SLPEEPED
+305 VLPEEPEN
-313 EVTVLDPDNV
+313 EVTILDPIV
-323 PEQPAEPTQPI
+323 EPEQPAEPTQPI
-334 RPTRPTKPT
+334 RPTRPI
-343 KPTKPTRPTRP
+343 R
-354 IKPVRPADPATPI
+354 PVRPAKPATPI
-367 KQPSSNINFKRIAML
+367 EQPSSNINFKRIAMF

-412 EARNIAACEL
+412 EARNIAACKQ

-427 PDGKRLEEVMY
+427 PDGKRMEEVMY
-438 MQANFSDNAPEYL
+438 MQANFSDDAPEYL
-451 SMYLQRWGENGAH
+451 GMYLQRWGDNGAH
-464 SDEIRARYDSVWMDA
+464 SAEIRARYDSVWTDA
-479 HDKLQ
+479 HDKLL
-484 QAMPK
+484 QAMPNTVK

-505 HYLHNYTSKVNIDF
+505 NYLHDYTLTVNIDF
-519 SALTEYDDLPE
+519 STLTEYDDLPE

-535 LSMNTEYPLL
+535 LSMNTQYPLL
-545 GAHMRSFK
+545 GAHIRSFK
-553 ENLIEKSSLEY
+553 ENLIENSSLEH
-564 QVFREADNIFF
+564 QVFRETDNVFF
-575 TSFDAIFGM
+575 TSFNAIFGL
-584 NNTIIDGI
+584 NNSIIGGI
-592 TEAGIA
+592 SEAGIA

-643 LYGLAIEFHFT
+643 LYGLAVEFHFT
-654 TSLVLPGKE
+654 TSLVLPGQE
-663 TIVLQKGT
+663 TIVLQKAT

>member
-34 LATILSGAGALDG
+34 LATILSGAGALNG

-246 EGSQVL
+246 EASQVL
-252 NEGLPTDELHRYGVK
+252 NEGLPTDELHRYGVS

-290 ALASELAQAYQFTQP
+290 ALASELAQPYQPTQP
-305 SLPEEPED
+305 VQPEDPED
-313 EVTVLDPDNV
+313 EATIFDPIV
-323 PEQPAEPTQPI
+323 EPEQPAEPTQPI
-334 RPTRPTKPT
+334 RPTRPIK
-343 KPTKPTRPTRP
+343 P
-354 IKPVRPADPATPI
+354 IKPAEPTTPI
-367 KQPSSNINFKRIAML
+367 KQPSSNINLKRIAMF

-484 QAMPK
+484 QAMPNTVK

-505 HYLHNYTSKVNIDF
+505 HYLHNYTSTVNVDF

-535 LSMNTEYPLL
+535 LSMNTQYPLL

-564 QVFREADNIFF
+564 QVFSETNNVFS
-575 TSFDAIFGM
+575 TSFEAIFGS
-584 NNTIIDGI
+584 NNSIFCCI
-592 TEAGIA
+592 TETGIA
-598 GTDTDPALLKKVPC
+598 GTDTDPTLLKKVPC
-612 IQVDCRVTTKMNGK
+612 IKVDCRVTTKMNGK

-634 KPGDMDIDA
+634 KPGDMDINT
-643 LYGLAIEFHFT
+643 LYGLAVEFHFT
-654 TSLVLPGKE
+654 TSLVLPGQE

-683 IKGLYDKATE
+683 IKELYDKATE

>member
-1 MKTDL
+1 MRNLYYQLIMKTDL
-6 SSGITL
+6 SSGIML

-235 LFKMLTGKRPP
+235 LFKMLTGQRPP
-246 EGSQVL
+246 EASQVL
-252 NEGLPTDELHRYGVK
+252 NEGLPTDELHRYGVS

-275 HAMESMVARRTPTVA
+275 HAMEPMVARRTPTVA

-305 SLPEEPED
+305 SLPEELED

-334 RPTRPTKPT
+334 RPTRP
-343 KPTKPTRPTRP
+343 
-354 IKPVRPADPATPI
+354 IKPAEPTTPI
-367 KQPSSNINFKRIAML
+367 KQPSSNINLKRIAMF

-406 AFGYVT
+406 AFSYVT

-464 SDEIRARYDSVWMDA
+464 SDEIRARYDSVWLDA
-479 HDKLQ
+479 HDKLL
-484 QAMPK
+484 QAMPDTVQ

-494 ALVKMIDYLHD
+494 ALVKMIDYLRD
-505 HYLHNYTSKVNIDF
+505 HYLHNYTSTVNIDF

-535 LSMNTEYPLL
+535 LSMNTKYPLL
-545 GAHMRSFK
+545 GANMRSFK

-564 QVFREADNIFF
+564 QVFSEANNIFYAGF
-575 TSFDAIFGM
+575 NGIFGL

-592 TEAGIA
+592 NEAGIA
-598 GTDTDPALLKKVPC
+598 GTDTDPTLLKKVPC
-612 IQVDCRVTTKMNGK
+612 IKVDCRVTTKMNGK

-663 TIVLQKGT
+663 TILLQKGT

-693 GACSMYSAD
+693 GACSMYGAD